1 MKDFITITKA
11 LADEN
16 RVRILTALESR
27 ELCVC
32 QLIALLQLAPSTVS
46 KHLWILKQ
54 AGLIDLRKEGRW
66 SYYRLANQ
74 NPSELVATT
83 LSWTLTATQTCS
95 QTRKDQE
102 KLQEILK
109 MEPDELCQCI
119 SKQ

>member
-74 NPSELVATT
+74 NPSKLVATT